1 VSARVEADVVV
12 VGGGP
17 AGLAAAAHAAEG
29 GRSVVLVERAP
40 ATGGQIWRS
49 GAGADMPRAAQRW
62 SARLARANVS
72 VIGGA
77 EVIDAVPLEGLTAM
91 TAEGAVRVRSREI
104 VLATGARELFLPF
117 PGWTLPNVM
126 GVGGLQAV
134 VKAGYD
140 VRGKRVV
147 IAGSGPLLLPVAATL
162 AKHGASLVLVAEQ
175 TPREKLNAFARSLW
189 RAPWQLVEAARLRA
203 GFWRTPYR
211 PGTWVARASGDGL
224 VREVT
229 LTDGHRE
236 WSEPCDLLATGFGLV
251 PNTELARWLGC
262 TVDTHGIIVN
272 GEQATTV
279 PGVFAAG
286 ECTGVAGAAE
296 AVAQGARAGRAL
308 ASRRAIAIAGG
319 ARGDDARS
327 YRARIAAAFAPRRE
341 LRALAA
347 ADVIL
352 CRCEDVR
359 CGAVAAL
366 RDAREAKLHT
376 RAGMGACQGRVC
388 GAALE
393 WLRDWPHGTVR
404 APLLP
409 ATVGAL
415 AALDD
420 AGA

>member
-1 VSARVEADVVV
+1 M
-12 VGGGP
+12 
-17 AGLAAAAHAAEG
+17 
-29 GRSVVLVERAP
+29 RA
-40 ATGGQIWRS
+40 
-49 GAGADMPRAAQRW
+49 
-62 SARLARANVS
+62 
-72 VIGGA
+72 
-77 EVIDAVPLEGLTAM
+77 PLEGVTALTPGG
-91 TAEGAVRVRSREI
+91 TVHVRARDI

-126 GVGGLQAV
+126 GVGGLQAL
-134 VKAGYD
+134 VKSGYD

-162 AKHGASLVLVAEQ
+162 AARGALLAIVAEQ
-175 TPREKLNAFARSLW
+175 TPPEKLNAFARSLW

-211 PGTWVARASGDGL
+211 AGTWVSRASGEST
-224 VREVT
+224 VQEVT
-229 LTDGHRE
+229 LTDGQRE
-236 WSEPCDLLATGFGLV
+236 WREPCDLLACAYGLV

-262 TVDTHGIIVN
+262 AVDAHGIVVN
-272 GEQATTV
+272 RDQATSV
-279 PGVFAAG
+279 HGVLAVG

-308 ASRRAIAIAGG
+308 ASRRELAAAS
-319 ARGDDARS
+319 DARAPDAGS

-347 ADVIL
+347 ADVVL
-352 CRCEDVR
+352 CRCEDVK
-359 CGAVAAL
+359 CGALAGA

-393 WLRDWPHGTVR
+393 WLHDWPPAAARV
-404 APLLP
+404 PLAP

-415 AALDD
+415 ASLDD
-420 AGA
+420 RGV